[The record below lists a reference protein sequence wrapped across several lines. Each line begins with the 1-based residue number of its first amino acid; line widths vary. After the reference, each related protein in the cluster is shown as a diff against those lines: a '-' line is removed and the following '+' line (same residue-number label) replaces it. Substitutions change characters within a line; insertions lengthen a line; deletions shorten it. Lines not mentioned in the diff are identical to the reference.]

1 MLLISTLWCQT
12 SLAQN
17 DGHKGISTSQETEKP
32 KIKVF
37 PNPASHTVNVLG
49 LENSNQA
56 TISLTDLSGNT
67 LQEYRWAIQ
76 NNAISLPIADLVPG
90 IYRIRIRSGSQ
101 EISVKFFKQ

>member
-1 MLLISTLWCQT
+1 MLVMCALWCQT

-17 DGHKGISTSQETEKP
+17 VGHNSASTSQETEKT

-76 NNAISLPIADLVPG
+76 NNALSLPIADLVPG
-90 IYRIRIRSGSQ
+90 MYMIHIRSGSQ
-101 EISVKFFKQ
+101 EIRVRFYKQ